1 MPDGWVLCGDSIALS
16 GLPEIANELLRVGKA
31 HKIWLL
37 EGEMGSGKTTL
48 AKMLVKQLGIED
60 TVTSPTFSIVNQYG
74 RGEKQVYHFDFYR
87 LKRDTEALDLGFEE
101 YIASGNLCLI
111 EWAEKVKTFLPPE
124 RFEVKIETVN
134 NDTRAIYYRM
144 QS

>member
-1 MPDGWVLCGDSIALS
+1 MPDGWVMCGDAVALS
-16 GLPEIANELLRVGKA
+16 GLPEIATELLQAGKE
-31 HKIWLL
+31 HKVWLL
-37 EGEMGSGKTTL
+37 QGEMGSGKTTL
-48 AKMLVKQLGIED
+48 AKMLIKQLGITD

-101 YIASGNLCLI
+101 YLTSGNLCLI
-111 EWAEKVKTFLPPE
+111 EWAEKVNAFLPPE

-134 NDTRAIYYRM
+134 NDTRAIYYRIT
-144 QS
+144 S